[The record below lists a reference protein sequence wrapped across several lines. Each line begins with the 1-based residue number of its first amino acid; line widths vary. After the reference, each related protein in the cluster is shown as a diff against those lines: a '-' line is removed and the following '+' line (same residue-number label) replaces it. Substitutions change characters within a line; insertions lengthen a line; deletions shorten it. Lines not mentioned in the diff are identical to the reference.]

1 MDRRLQDILFNEFSN
16 RYDRDIIYV
25 IRGFFKGED
34 VKDIY
39 QDLMMHFY
47 QLIGRLYENDPN
59 LFSTRSWV
67 RTISENFCKSE
78 LRKRNGKRK
87 VQLVYDDGS
96 VNNSRHIEDFDFEA
110 SSDKDLNEAI
120 KDFLTNLSKREA
132 LILKMKYYYGK
143 PSTYI
148 SQKMNEAHINVCIQR
163 IKERLMRRTGIEDI
177 ESFVN
182 RYNTFL

>member
-1 MDRRLQDILFNEFSN
+1 M
-16 RYDRDIIYV
+16 
-25 IRGFFKGED
+25 
-34 VKDIY
+34 
-39 QDLMMHFY
+39 
-47 QLIGRLYENDPN
+47 
-59 LFSTRSWV
+59 
-67 RTISENFCKSE
+67 
-78 LRKRNGKRK
+78 
-87 VQLVYDDGS
+87 
-96 VNNSRHIEDFDFEA
+96 
-110 SSDKDLNEAI
+110 NEAI

-182 RYNTFL
+182 RYNTYL